1 MAPGGTRRDE
11 LSRTLRRIPAT
22 SARQQGPRPRAL
34 RGSDAG
40 LAAAAFVRARG
51 ESVRGAA
58 AARRPGLGGD
68 GGAGGRGGHSPR
80 GLKSELELTV
90 DGADEVEPQQGLWRA
105 LVREGSSRRPRDP
118 RVEVRAEDGRRS
130 SVCDRQLEG
139 DHRSPDRA
147 DRRCPGG
154 RAVDPLDP
162 WRGRHRLFLKMADT
176 VLVGDG
182 SAVRELSR

>member
-22 SARQQGPRPRAL
+22 SARQQAPRPRAL

-40 LAAAAFVRARG
+40 LAAAAFVRALG

-68 GGAGGRGGHSPR
+68 GGAGGRGGPLG

-90 DGADEVEPQQGLWRA
+90 DGADEVDPQLSLNKGYGGRPCERDRHGGREILGLKSGLRT
-105 LVREGSSRRPRDP
+105 D
-118 RVEVRAEDGRRS
+118 DGRPFVTDNWNVIIDLRIGLIADGPAVERS
-130 SVCDRQLEG
+130 I
-139 DHRSPDRA
+139 RSI
-147 DRRCPGG
+147 PGV
-154 RAVDPLDP
+154 VD
-162 WRGRHRLFLKMADT
+162 T
-176 VLVGDG
+176 G
-182 SAVRELSR
+182 SF